1 MASGERERSLYKI
14 IQSQVEHNKQ
24 CYYRIRDHQ
33 MKTVEQHG
41 NDKLCY
47 IKQNAMLYLG
57 EVGYSLKSKAQK
69 KT

>member
-1 MASGERERSLYKI
+1 
-14 IQSQVEHNKQ
+14 
-24 CYYRIRDHQ
+24 

-69 KT
+69 KLEIQGIFLREEGMVWNIYDT